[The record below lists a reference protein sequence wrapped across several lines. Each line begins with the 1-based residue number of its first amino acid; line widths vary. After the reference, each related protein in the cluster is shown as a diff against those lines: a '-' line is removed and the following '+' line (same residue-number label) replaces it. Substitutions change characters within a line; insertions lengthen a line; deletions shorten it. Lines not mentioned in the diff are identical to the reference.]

1 MFVPC
6 ERAVIR
12 YQTGL
17 IYTCL
22 VLTIN
27 FSLPC
32 LYNPVLI
39 DLIVF
44 VCIYWIA
51 YSHAISVLLLISFY
65 FPPDVIQFYPSS
77 RILKLFCT
85 FWSFF
90 RVQLFLIFLLMV
102 LLTCFFVL
110 FTYLLCILC
119 VLSFNFLLF
128 PSNAIRLHPS
138 RILNDSLFFCTFWSF
153 YALSSFSPFS
163 TFYMFYAFYTLNIGS
178 IWLTLPTGC
187 YELHL

>member
-12 YQTGL
+12 YQTDL

-39 DLIVF
+39 NLIVY

-65 FPPDVIQFYPSS
+65 FPPDVIRFYPSS

-90 RVQLFLIFLLMV
+90 RVQLFLLFLLMIK
-102 LLTCFFVL
+102 LTCLIVL
-110 FTYLLCILC
+110 FTYLLFILC
-119 VLSFNFLLF
+119 LVFQFPFISFKRDTITPFPHSKRFALLLHVLILLR
-128 PSNAIRLHPS
+128 A
-138 RILNDSLFFCTFWSF
+138 
-153 YALSSFSPFS
+153 
-163 TFYMFYAFYTLNIGS
+163 
-178 IWLTLPTGC
+178 
-187 YELHL
+187 

>member
-12 YQTGL
+12 CQTGL

-39 DLIVF
+39 NLIVY

-90 RVQLFLIFLLMV
+90 RVQLFLIFLLMI
-102 LLTCFFVL
+102 LLTCFFFV
-110 FTYLLCILC
+110 F
-119 VLSFNFLLF
+119 FLLIYF
-128 PSNAIRLHPS
+128 AFYVSCLSI
-138 RILNDSLFFCTFWSF
+138 SF
-153 YALSSFSPFS
+153 YFLQ
-163 TFYMFYAFYTLNIGS
+163 TRCDYTL
-178 IWLTLPTGC
+178 PAF
-187 YELHL
+187 